1 MNATGFR
8 VLVAEDEQTFG
19 LTVTRFLQKA
29 GHEVKICT
37 TGKTALK
44 ALDSAEWDVLL
55 LDLKL
60 PDADG
65 VDILARVRKEH
76 PELQTIIVTGFA
88 NVQSAIDTMR
98 LGAFDY
104 LTKPPNFEELGMR
117 VEKAGEKTLLEREN
131 RRLRFQV
138 QRNLSSDILTRSP
151 VLQKV
156 LRTIEMVAAA
166 RTPVLIEGESGVGKE
181 LVAQHAHRLSPRANK
196 GFVDLNCAA
205 VPSSLLESELF
216 GYERGAFTGAANEKP
231 GLVEVADGG
240 TLFLDEVGE
249 MIPEIQSKF
258 LRVLDSGTFYRV
270 GATRKRRADFRLVCA
285 TNRDLK
291 GEVAA
296 GRFRKDLFFR
306 VNGVK
311 VVIPPLRE
319 RPEDIPLA
327 RRALREAA
335 AQPEALHPGG
345 ARGALGV
352 RLAGQRARAALRGG
366 AGGPPGRGRDDR
378 RRGPSAGDRRE
389 DGAGAGL
396 DRRPRSVDRAARRLR
411 RVGRPGRLR
420 GRPRP
425 RAGAGGARAGQVATR
440 EGGRDPGRVAA
451 HALPLD
457 QAARALAELPGTAE
471 PRQLAL
477 AQDREADGGLE
488 ELVGE
493 QPRPD
498 AQVDARDASRE
509 PAREIH
515 PSSLHEEVHDGE
527 VVALPLGRGHRRP
540 GRAHEAHPVAA
551 AADEARERLAAP
563 GVRLDEEDRARRSH
577 ASGDSNPR
585 TTSRTLERK
594 DLRTDAPAAGH
605 RSDRGR
611 RPVVCRACEGPGAPG
626 PAEGAYSGACS
637 RTRTLRVLPSRQTV
651 SVTVSPGR

>member
-1 MNATGFR
+1 MNPTGFR

-37 TGKTALK
+37 NGKSALK

-65 VDILARVRKEH
+65 VDILATVRKEH

-181 LVAQHAHRLSPRANK
+181 LLAQHVHRLSPRSAK

-216 GYERGAFTGAANEKP
+216 GYERGAFTGAGNEKP

-291 GEVAA
+291 AEVDA

-319 RPEDIPLA
+319 RPEDIPLLVEHFS
-327 RRALREAA
+327 RQLPNQKRFTPPAL
-335 AQPEALHPGG
+335 
-345 ARGALGV
+345 GALGGYEWPGNV
-352 RLAGQRARAALRGG
+352 RELHFAVERAGLLAEGEMIDVSDLPPEILEKAGRVSVSIAASAPSVAPSSSAPAGAAAAPSAAASAAAGSGLLDDDGPDPIRVRAALEQ
-366 AGGPPGRGRDDR
+366 AKW
-378 RRGPSAGDRRE
+378 RRE
-389 DGAGAGL
+389 K
-396 DRRPRSVDRAARRLR
+396 AA
-411 RVGRPGRLR
+411 
-420 GRPRP
+420 
-425 RAGAGGARAGQVATR
+425 
-440 EGGRDPGRVAA
+440 
-451 HALPLD
+451 
-457 QAARALAELPGTAE
+457 
-471 PRQLAL
+471 
-477 AQDREADGGLE
+477 
-488 ELVGE
+488 
-493 QPRPD
+493 
-498 AQVDARDASRE
+498 
-509 PAREIH
+509 EI
-515 PSSLHEEVHDGE
+515 
-527 VVALPLGRGHRRP
+527 LG
-540 GRAHEAHPVAA
+540 V
-551 AADEARERLAAP
+551 
-563 GVRLDEEDRARRSH
+563 S
-577 ASGDSNPR
+577 PR
-585 TTSRTLERK
+585 TLYRWIKKL
-594 DLRTDAPAAGH
+594 DL
-605 RSDRGR
+605 
-611 RPVVCRACEGPGAPG
+611 
-626 PAEGAYSGACS
+626 
-637 RTRTLRVLPSRQTV
+637 
-651 SVTVSPGR
+651 